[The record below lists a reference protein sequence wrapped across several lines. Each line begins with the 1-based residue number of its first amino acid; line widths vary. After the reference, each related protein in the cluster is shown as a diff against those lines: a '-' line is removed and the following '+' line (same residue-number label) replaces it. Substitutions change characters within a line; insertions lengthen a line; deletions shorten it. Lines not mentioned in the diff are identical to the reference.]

1 MNPAMVGA
9 LMGAGKG
16 IAQGDDIKGIAKKAA
31 IGGVT
36 GFAGGQGLSALGST
50 SPAVTPVAEIATNAN
65 IPTLLQS
72 TGVDA
77 AGQIASSSAR
87 AITPNFADKALNFA
101 TTAPDN
107 LANYVSDGFADMS
120 FADKLTLGLTGASAI
135 PDDSQQLMPVQNSMV
150 ARGGPYQPNL
160 LETNVPGMQ
169 TAQRELTDE
178 EKLLL
183 MQQNNSLLG

>member
-1 MNPAMVGA
+1 MVGA

-50 SPAVTPVAEIATNAN
+50 SAAVTPTAEIAGSK
-65 IPTLLQS
+65 LLQS

-77 AGQIASSSAR
+77 AGQIASSSAG
-87 AITPNFADKALNFA
+87 AITPNFADKALNYA

-120 FADKLTLGLTGASAI
+120 FADKLTLGLTGASAL
-135 PDDSQQLMPVQNSMV
+135 PDNSQQLMPVQNSMV

-183 MQQNNSLLG
+183 MQQNNSLLRS

>member
-36 GFAGGQGLSALGST
+36 GFAGGQGLNALGSSGLT
-50 SPAVTPVAEIATNAN
+50 PAAEN
-65 IPTLLQS
+65 IPTLL
-72 TGVDA
+72 TEK
-77 AGQIASSSAR
+77 AGG

-120 FADKLTLGLTGASAI
+120 FADKLTLGLTGVSAL
-135 PDDSQQLMPVQNSMV
+135 PDNSQEFMPVGGNNMV

-178 EKLLL
+178 EKILL

>member
-1 MNPAMVGA
+1 MVGA

-16 IAQGDDIKGIAKKAA
+16 IAQGDDLKGIAKKAA
-31 IGGVT
+31 IGGATSFV
-36 GFAGGQGLSALGST
+36 GGKGLEALGSSGLT
-50 SPAVTPVAEIATNAN
+50 PAAEN
-65 IPTLLQS
+65 IPTLL
-72 TGVDA
+72 TEK
-77 AGQIASSSAR
+77 AGG

-107 LANYVSDGFADMS
+107 FANYVSDGFEGMS

-135 PDDSQQLMPVQNSMV
+135 PDNSQQLMPVQNSMV
-150 ARGGPYQPNL
+150 ANKGPYQPSL
-160 LETNVPGMQ
+160 LETTVPGMQ

>member
-1 MNPAMVGA
+1 
-9 LMGAGKG
+9 MGAGKG
-16 IAQGDDIKGIAKKAA
+16 IAQGDDLKGIAKKAA

-36 GFAGGQGLSALGST
+36 GFAGGQGLEALGSSGLT
-50 SPAVTPVAEIATNAN
+50 PAAEN
-65 IPTLLQS
+65 IPTLL
-72 TGVDA
+72 TEK
-77 AGQIASSSAR
+77 AGG

-101 TTAPDN
+101 TTAPDD
-107 LANYVSDGFADMS
+107 LANYVSDGFEGMS
-120 FADKLTLGLTGASAI
+120 FADKLTLGLTGASAL
-135 PDDSQQLMPVQNSMV
+135 PDNSQQLMPVQNSMV
-150 ARGGPYQPNL
+150 ANKGPYQPNL

>member
-1 MNPAMVGA
+1 MNPALTGA

-16 IAQGDDIKGIAKKAA
+16 IAQGDDLKGIAKKAA

-36 GFAGGQGLSALGST
+36 GFAGGQGLEALGSSGLT
-50 SPAVTPVAEIATNAN
+50 PAAEN
-65 IPTLLQS
+65 IPTLL
-72 TGVDA
+72 TEK
-77 AGQIASSSAR
+77 AGG

-101 TTAPDN
+101 TTAPDD
-107 LANYVSDGFADMS
+107 LANYVSDGFEGMS
-120 FADKLTLGLTGASAI
+120 FADKLTLGLTGASAL
-135 PDDSQQLMPVQNSMV
+135 PDNSQQLMPVQNSMV
-150 ARGGPYQPNL
+150 ANKGPYQPNL

>member
-1 MNPAMVGA
+1 MVGA

-65 IPTLLQS
+65 IPTLL
-72 TGVDA
+72 TEKA
-77 AGQIASSSAR
+77 AG
-87 AITPNFADKALNFA
+87 AITPNFADKALNYA

-150 ARGGPYQPNL
+150 AKGGPYQPNL

-169 TAQRELTDE
+169 AAQRELTDE
-178 EKLLL
+178 EKILL